1 MGPPSV
7 VVTHLEGVR
16 RMTSDTVMAV
26 ECRTCPVRELRCD
39 ECMVPVLLSLTDLSA
54 RPETALDPEERAV
67 VTRLVRAGLVDPE
80 TAATVRATLEPL
92 ADPARPTGRAVG

>member
-1 MGPPSV
+1 
-7 VVTHLEGVR
+7 
-16 RMTSDTVMAV
+16 MTSDTVMAV

-54 RPETALDPEERAV
+54 RSETALDTEERAA

-80 TAATVRATLEPL
+80 TAASVRATVEPL
-92 ADPARPTGRAVG
+92 AGPVASHGRAVG

>member
-1 MGPPSV
+1 
-7 VVTHLEGVR
+7 
-16 RMTSDTVMAV
+16 MTSNGVIAV

-39 ECMVPVLLSLTDLSA
+39 ECMVPVVLSLTELVT

-80 TAATVRATLEPL
+80 TAAGVRATVEP
-92 ADPARPTGRAVG
+92 DPGSGRSGDRAVG

>member
-39 ECMVPVLLSLTDLSA
+39 ECMVPVLLSLTDLTA

-67 VTRLVRAGLVDPE
+67 VTRLVRAGLVEPE
-80 TAATVRATLEPL
+80 TAAAARATVEPF
-92 ADPARPTGRAVG
+92 AGPTRSGGRAVG